1 MSLANFCNTCWMA
14 SCLPEARAYVR
25 DSRDVAGAQA
35 KLLRQIVQQNRET
48 LFGRDQRFDAIETVR
63 DFQNAVPLS
72 TYDDYRNAINRIVN
86 GEQNILTA
94 EPVRLL
100 EPTGG
105 SSSGEKLIPYTAALQ
120 QSFQRAI
127 RTWIW
132 NLYSTRP
139 AVRRGRAYWSISP
152 LSHIGRRTKAGI
164 PIGFDDDAAYLGRFE
179 RLLAT
184 KTIVAP
190 RELALCPS
198 VAIAQYATLFFL
210 LRAPDLSL
218 ISVWSPTFLTEL
230 LKLLWNRWESLCDD
244 ITHGQITVD
253 HAAEKCPVTQQQYP
267 PLADRAEYLRRV
279 FRDADYISQCG
290 PSIWP
295 SLALV
300 SCWAD
305 GPSLVHSNNL
315 RRYLPGI
322 ELQPKGL
329 LATEAFVT
337 VPFVSLGAPA
347 LAIRS
352 HFFEF
357 QPAASDHSDQAMRL
371 LLAHELAEGG
381 RYRVIVTTG
390 GGLYRYQLHDEVE
403 VVGFHSQVP
412 LLCFLGKTDETS
424 DLVGEKLD
432 AAHVQSVLQ
441 AVFRDLRL
449 TPIYSQLR
457 TMESSPPGY
466 ALQIVAP
473 SLVEAP
479 HLQRQLRDAVELGLH
494 SNPAYRYAR
503 SLGQLSA
510 LTLELV
516 DEEEA
521 DAQNANRT
529 TARIA
534 AGQRLGDIKPSTIMA
549 SRR

>member
-1 MSLANFCNTCWMA
+1 MSLAYFCNTCWMA
-14 SCLPEARAYVR
+14 SCLPEARAYAR
-25 DSRDVAGAQA
+25 DSHDIAGAQV
-35 KLLRQIVQQNRET
+35 KLLRQIVQHNRNT
-48 LFGRDQRFDAIETVR
+48 VFGRDHRFDAIETVR

-72 TYDDYRNAINRIVN
+72 TYDDYRDAINRIAN
-86 GEQNILTA
+86 GEHNVLTA

-120 QSFQRAI
+120 HRFQRAI

-152 LSHIGRRTKAGI
+152 MSHIGRRTTAGI
-164 PIGFDDDAAYLGRFE
+164 PIGFDDDAVYLGRFE
-179 RLLAT
+179 RRFAT

-198 VAIAQYATLFFL
+198 VAATQYATLFFL

-230 LKLLWNRWESLCDD
+230 LKLLWKRWESVCND
-244 ITHGQITVD
+244 IARGQIAVD
-253 HAAEKCPVTQQQYP
+253 HPTEESAVTRQQYP
-267 PLADRAEYLRRV
+267 PLTDRAEYLRRV
-279 FRDADYISQCG
+279 FRDAGDITQCV

-300 SCWAD
+300 SCWTD
-305 GPSLVHSNNL
+305 GPSLVHANNL

-337 VPFVSLGAPA
+337 VPLVSLDASA

-357 QPAASDHSDQAMRL
+357 QPAESDRSDHAMRP
-371 LLAHELAEGG
+371 LLAHELTAGG
-381 RYRVIVTTG
+381 RYQVIVTTG

-412 LLCFLGKTDETS
+412 LLRFLGKTDETS
-424 DLVGEKLD
+424 DLVGEKLN

-441 AVFRDLRL
+441 AAFRDLRL

-457 TMESSPPGY
+457 TLKSSPPGY

-473 SLVEAP
+473 SLVAAP

-494 SNPAYRYAR
+494 ANPAYRYAR
-503 SLGQLSA
+503 SLGQLCA
-510 LTLELV
+510 LEL
-516 DEEEA
+516 ELLNEQEA

-529 TARIA
+529 TVRLA
-534 AGQRLGDIKPSTIMA
+534 AGQRLGDIKPSTIMVPQG
-549 SRR
+549 